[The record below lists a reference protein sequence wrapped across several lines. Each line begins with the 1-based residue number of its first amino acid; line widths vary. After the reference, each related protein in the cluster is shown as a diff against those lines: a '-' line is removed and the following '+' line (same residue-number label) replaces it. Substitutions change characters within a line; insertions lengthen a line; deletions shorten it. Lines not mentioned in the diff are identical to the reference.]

1 MKDALKI
8 GWARVI
14 GFMVSALRRLSILKG
29 VGWSDSRE
37 EAFKK
42 AKAEVDAT
50 DPSVNRPFIDR
61 NF

>member
-1 MKDALKI
+1 L
-8 GWARVI
+8 
-14 GFMVSALRRLSILKG
+14 LRRLAVNKG
-29 VGWSDSRE
+29 IASLDSRE

-61 NF
+61 MF